1 MSKYQRRKDTN
12 HNPIIQALRDVGAEV
27 KETYRWPAMLDVI
40 VGYRGR
46 IFWAD
51 VKFGNGDLT
60 PAEDELIQGFA
71 RVGVQLHVW
80 RTPDDALRCIGAIS

>member
-1 MSKYQRRKDTN
+1 MSKFARKKDTN

-40 VGYRGR
+40 VGYRGQLY
-46 IFWAD
+46 WAD

-60 PAEDELIQGFA
+60 FSEDELIEGFA
-71 RVGVQLHVW
+71 RVGVQLYVW
-80 RTPDDALRCIGAIS
+80 RTPDEALRTIGAI